1 VTRNYNNNNNN
12 NNNNKNS
19 ITAEI
24 NHRILSGN
32 RCYYDI
38 RNLLQSRILN
48 NGTKCKIYKTL
59 IRPLV
64 LYGTDYWTLTKADEE
79 KLRIFERRILRS
91 IYGPTCE
98 DGVWRIKYNDELYSL
113 YKDADIVRIIKVPVT
128 RIRREISSSHG
139 GEYEVQICLMGY
151 TAV

>member
-1 VTRNYNNNNNN
+1 MGFKYLGSINNNNNN
-12 NNNNKNS
+12 NNNNINNNSNNS

-24 NHRILSGN
+24 NHRILLWN
-32 RCYYDI
+32 KCYYDL
-38 RNLLQSRILN
+38 RNLLQSRMLN
-48 NGTKCKIYKTL
+48 KGTNNKCKIYKTL

-64 LYGTDYWTLTKADEE
+64 LYGTESWTFTKADEE

-98 DGVWRIKYNDELYSL
+98 DGIWRIKYNDELYSL

-128 RIRREISSSHG
+128 RIRCEI
-139 GEYEVQICLMGY
+139 
-151 TAV
+151 